1 MGLHLDESSLSLYTK
16 EIMSYSFRSSTS
28 KSKSRSPFG
37 SSGGSGSRYRPS
49 KKEVKKF
56 NPSLFINK
64 VEEKVL
70 SAEFIPVHSFSD
82 FLIDDRLKHNISTK
96 GYTTPT
102 PIQDLAIPVLLQGRD
117 VIATANTGTGKTAA
131 FLIPLINNL
140 LTQKNQRVLIITP
153 TRELA
158 GQIQEELR
166 IFSCEIGY
174 KLCSVYWWCKYGCTN
189 TRD

>member
-1 MGLHLDESSLSLYTK
+1 
-16 EIMSYSFRSSTS
+16 MSYSFRSSTS

-37 SSGGSGSRYRPS
+37 SSGGSGSRFSHRSS

-70 SAEFIPVHSFSD
+70 SAEFIPVHRFSD
-82 FLIDDRLKHNISTK
+82 FLIDDRLKHNISNK

-140 LTQKNQRVLIITP
+140 LTQKTQRVLIITP

-166 IFSCEIGY
+166 IFSAKIGY
-174 KLCSVYWWCKYGCTN
+174 
-189 TRD
+189 